1 MNGKIGSLNQSPV
14 QDVKEDSIILIR
26 RKSKMQPNNSLSSKD
41 TSGEGS
47 LLIIEADHNLA
58 EKNLFEVTKIH
69 KPNGG

>member
-1 MNGKIGSLNQSPV
+1 
-14 QDVKEDSIILIR
+14 
-26 RKSKMQPNNSLSSKD
+26 MQPNNSLSSKD